1 MHKQFFADVLA
12 RRPALWQ
19 RLLQANLLEG
29 GPRLPDDCREQLGG
43 AADSLWAWL
52 QQRPLT
58 HGPAAAES
66 GPAVPVPF
74 WDYAEE
80 SRRLALLDAP
90 ALLELCRVTGV
101 VLHAPAI
108 ATVLLRDEVLPLRES
123 LGEETYRY
131 ALQRGRYQLGGV
143 RRFFQWR
150 DTDLPLAERCA
161 LHGNMALRLVAGLW
175 PEDVA
180 LRVCDRL
187 PALPAAAVLPSLT
200 EDERHELWR
209 GVKKLLLK
217 EVAPSWAPCFD

>member
-19 RLLQANLLEG
+19 RLLQANLPEG

-58 HGPAAAES
+58 HGPTAAES
-66 GPAVPVPF
+66 EPAVQVPF

-123 LGEETYRY
+123 LGEETYQY
-131 ALQRGRYQLGGV
+131 ALQRGRSFSSGGIRICPWRNAV
-143 RRFFQWR
+143 PCTAIWRCVWWPGFGRKMWPCASAIVCPRCRRR
-150 DTDLPLAERCA
+150 PCC
-161 LHGNMALRLVAGLW
+161 RL
-175 PEDVA
+175 
-180 LRVCDRL
+180 
-187 PALPAAAVLPSLT
+187 
-200 EDERHELWR
+200 
-209 GVKKLLLK
+209 
-217 EVAPSWAPCFD
+217 

>member
-1 MHKQFFADVLA
+1 M
-12 RRPALWQ
+12 
-19 RLLQANLLEG
+19 
-29 GPRLPDDCREQLGG
+29 
-43 AADSLWAWL
+43 
-52 QQRPLT
+52 
-58 HGPAAAES
+58 
-66 GPAVPVPF
+66 
-74 WDYAEE
+74 
-80 SRRLALLDAP
+80 
-90 ALLELCRVTGV
+90 TGV

-175 PEDVA
+175 PEDAA

>member
-19 RLLQANLLEG
+19 RLLQANLPEG

-143 RRFFQWR
+143 RRFFHWR
-150 DTDLPLAERCA
+150 DTDLPLA
-161 LHGNMALRLVAGLW
+161 
-175 PEDVA
+175 
-180 LRVCDRL
+180 
-187 PALPAAAVLPSLT
+187 
-200 EDERHELWR
+200 
-209 GVKKLLLK
+209 
-217 EVAPSWAPCFD
+217 

>member
-1 MHKQFFADVLA
+1 MHKQFFADVLV
-12 RRPALWQ
+12 RRPVLWQ
-19 RLLQANLLEG
+19 RLLQANLPEG
-29 GPRLPDDCREQLGG
+29 GPRLPDDCREQLGE
-43 AADSLWAWL
+43 AADGLWAWL

-58 HGPAAAES
+58 HGLAAPENAAE
-66 GPAVPVPF
+66 PALF

-108 ATVLLRDEVLPLRES
+108 ATVLLRDEVLPLRAS
-123 LGEETYRY
+123 LGEETYQY
-131 ALQRGRYQLGGV
+131 ALQRGRYQLGGL

-175 PEDVA
+175 PEEVA

-187 PALPAAAVLPSLT
+187 PALPEAAVLPSLT
-200 EDERHELWR
+200 EEECHELWR

>member
-1 MHKQFFADVLA
+1 M
-12 RRPALWQ
+12 
-19 RLLQANLLEG
+19 
-29 GPRLPDDCREQLGG
+29 
-43 AADSLWAWL
+43 

-58 HGPAAAES
+58 HGLAAPENAAE
-66 GPAVPVPF
+66 PALF

-108 ATVLLRDEVLPLRES
+108 ATVLLRDEVLPLRAS
-123 LGEETYRY
+123 LGEETYQY

-150 DTDLPLAERCA
+150 DMDLPLAERCA

-175 PEDVA
+175 PEEVA
-180 LRVCDRL
+180 LCVCDRL
-187 PALPAAAVLPSLT
+187 PALPEAAVLPSLT
-200 EDERHELWR
+200 EEECHELWR

>member
-19 RLLQANLLEG
+19 RLLQANLPEG

-101 VLHAPAI
+101 VLHAPAS
-108 ATVLLRDEVLPLRES
+108 RRCCCGMRSCPCGNPW
-123 LGEETYRY
+123 GEETYQY

-143 RRFFQWR
+143 RRFSSGGIR
-150 DTDLPLAERCA
+150 SALAERCA

-187 PALPAAAVLPSLT
+187 PALPEAAVLPSLT

>member
-19 RLLQANLLEG
+19 RLLQANLPEG

-58 HGPAAAES
+58 HGPDAAES
-66 GPAVPVPF
+66 GPVVQASF

-123 LGEETYRY
+123 LGEETYQY

-143 RRFFQWR
+143 RRFFHWR
-150 DTDLPLAERCA
+150 DTDLPPGGTLCPARQYGAASGGRALAGRRGPA
-161 LHGNMALRLVAGLW
+161 RLRSSARAAGGG
-175 PEDVA
+175 
-180 LRVCDRL
+180 R
-187 PALPAAAVLPSLT
+187 AAVP
-200 EDERHELWR
+200 DGR
-209 GVKKLLLK
+209 
-217 EVAPSWAPCFD
+217 

>member
-1 MHKQFFADVLA
+1 M
-12 RRPALWQ
+12 R
-19 RLLQANLLEG
+19 
-29 GPRLPDDCREQLGG
+29 
-43 AADSLWAWL
+43 
-52 QQRPLT
+52 QRPLT
-58 HGPAAAES
+58 HGLAAAES
-66 GPAVPVPF
+66 GAAEPVPF

-90 ALLELCRVTGV
+90 ALLGLCRVTGV

-123 LGEETYRY
+123 LGEETYQY

-150 DTDLPLAERCA
+150 DTDLPLAARCA

-187 PALPAAAVLPSLT
+187 PELPETAALPSLT
-200 EDERHELWR
+200 EEECHELWR